1 MDSPDISEEE
11 QENLKNNEI
20 SFNRSVFLSVFAV
33 VSSLSIF
40 MVLLF
45 SVLYVAVLIGNLSI
59 WSPIS
64 VHSRCRIVSTS
75 VDLRSSKV
83 CELGLLNYKAK
94 HVFYP
99 YERKKYRCHYDYYWA
114 SVFKVEYIDHS
125 GQARLA
131 LAETPNEALPYN
143 CRPNFGAAWLTKD
156 KFKVNGTYEC
166 WYTLGIAKV
175 NINHKGLFDCP
186 AEYPS
191 TFEMIKRYYIL
202 VYKDI
207 KVHDFESRINKS
219 LEMGCNSRSYNWLYH
234 SHRIHYLDWV
244 FATICV
250 IYSSTRCISDVWS
263 ISKYGFTKAVLFL
276 CSVFL
281 VYELGHYSI
290 RKKDWPLVDTLV
302 LYAFTHS
309 IFR

>member
-1 MDSPDISEEE
+1 MDSPETNEEE
-11 QENLKNNEI
+11 QWDLKNDEI
-20 SFNRSVFLSVFAV
+20 SVHRTVFRLIFYV

-40 MVLLF
+40 MLLSF
-45 SVLYVAVLIGNLSI
+45 SVLYVAVLIGNLSV

-64 VHSRCRIVSTS
+64 VHSRCRIVSSS

-131 LAETPNEALPYN
+131 LAEAPNEALPYN
-143 CRPNFGAAWLTKD
+143 CRPSFGAAWLTKD

-166 WYTLGIAKV
+166 WYTLGISKV
-175 NINHKGLFDCP
+175 NINHKGLFDCR

-191 TFEMIKRYYIL
+191 TVEMIKRYYIL

-207 KVHDFESRINKS
+207 KVHDFQLGINKS
-219 LEMGCNSRSYNWLYH
+219 LEMGCNSWSYNWLYH
-234 SHRIHYLDWV
+234 SLLIHYLDWT
-244 FATICV
+244 FAAIYV
-250 IYSSTRCISDVWS
+250 ISSSTRCIS
-263 ISKYGFTKAVLFL
+263 
-276 CSVFL
+276 VFL
-281 VYELGHYSI
+281 VYGLGHYPI
-290 RKKDWPLVDTLV
+290 RKKAWPLLD
-302 LYAFTHS
+302 
-309 IFR
+309 I